1 MFFAAE
7 QTLIHKERGLIIMKK
22 AFFKRLFAGIAA
34 AAVVLVPAS
43 NTLPQKQVAAAPD
56 EYHDDW
62 LHVNDQAQVVDM
74 NGNPV
79 WMTGVNWFGYNAGR
93 QVFDGVWSKN
103 MHSMLNQIADHG
115 FNLLRVPM
123 STQILL
129 QWKKHGPD
137 SGGGVG
143 EVTMMVNP
151 YENPELTVGGGVDGA
166 GQYELKYSFDIWN
179 MAVDW
184 CRENGMKIMIDIHS
198 ATTAAMGHQKPLW
211 YDNNFSEADWL
222 EALEWFTEYYKDD
235 DTIIAIDLKN
245 EPHGKPEEGEF
256 AKWDDSTDKNNW
268 KYAAE
273 KGAKACLKH
282 NPNLLIMIEGIE
294 CYPDF
299 ENGADWTT
307 PCVDYAHYDEPSKV
321 FGAWWG
327 GNLRGV
333 KDNPVDLGEYNK
345 QIVYSPHDYG
355 PLVWKQKWFYMD
367 DASKTFSRQS
377 LLDDY
382 WYDTWAYLVEENQ
395 YPLLMGEWGGFIDS
409 QHDPTGENKH
419 WMQELRDYMIDKHIH
434 HTFWC
439 FNENSGDTG
448 GLVCDDFG
456 KWDEEKYEFVKPS
469 LWQTDGGKF
478 IGLDHS
484 IPLGQAGN
492 GISLSDYLSGN
503 TNPPKPTTTTT
514 TGTTTV
520 TTTAD
525 TTTSATTTTSTGEPK
540 TTTTTST
547 STTTTVTHRTY
558 EFQKIRSY
566 PTKTEYNEGDKLDLS
581 GFVFEV
587 IPSSGDETTYDY
599 DKIAMFIEN
608 NNVCNVIDKDG
619 NKYVGSEFSTLPAG
633 EYTVKFF
640 SEIGS
645 YLSWNLC
652 RKVDASYNVKI
663 KGSGASTL
671 VGDANMDDQVDLSD
685 AVLIM
690 QYISNPNKYG
700 LNGTADS
707 HITSAGLQNA
717 DCANKG
723 DGVTTRDA
731 TAIQKLLLGVLS
743 ELPEK

>member
-1 MFFAAE
+1 
-7 QTLIHKERGLIIMKK
+7 MKK
-22 AFFKRLFAGIAA
+22 AFFKRLLACIAA
-34 AAVVLVPAS
+34 AAVVIVPAS
-43 NTLPQKQVAAAPD
+43 NKLPQKQVAAAPD

-137 SGGGVG
+137 TGGGVG

-151 YENPELTVGGGVDGA
+151 YENPELTIGGGVDGQ
-166 GQYELKYSFDIWN
+166 GQYELMYSFDIWN
-179 MAVDW
+179 LAVQW

-256 AKWDDSTDKNNW
+256 AKWDGSTDKNNW

-299 ENGADWTT
+299 EKGADWTT

-333 KDNPVDLGEYNK
+333 KDNPVDIGEYNK

-355 PLVWKQKWFYMD
+355 PLVWSQKWFYMD
-367 DASKTFSRQS
+367 DPSKTFSRQS

-382 WYDTWAYLVEENQ
+382 WYDTWAYLVEEKQ

-469 LWQTDGGKF
+469 LWQTEGGKF
-478 IGLDHS
+478 IGLDHQ

-492 GISLSDYLSGN
+492 GISLSDYVSGN
-503 TNPPKPTTTTT
+503 TNPT
-514 TGTTTV
+514 
-520 TTTAD
+520 
-525 TTTSATTTTSTGEPK
+525 PK
-540 TTTTTST
+540 TTTTTTTTATAPVTTTTTTMTTTVMSDPPT
-547 STTTTVTHRTY
+547 TTSSTTTTASSETTTIFTTTTNTGQTVY
-558 EFQKIRSY
+558 YYDSVASY
-566 PTKTEYNEGDKLDLS
+566 PTKTTYAVGENLNLTGFMLNVYDRDGKKLT
-581 GFVFEV
+581 VEQKNTANIV
-587 IPSSGDETTYDY
+587 IE
-599 DKIAMFIEN
+599 
-608 NNVCNVIDKDG
+608 DKDG
-619 NKYVGSEFSTLPAG
+619 NTVRADKFNTLPAG
-633 EYTVKFF
+633 EYTVRMLENPDTYNYDKFLVRGSTASF
-640 SEIGS
+640 KVTIGDS
-645 YLSWNLC
+645 VSQL
-652 RKVDASYNVKI
+652 A
-663 KGSGASTL
+663 
-671 VGDANMDDQVDLSD
+671 GDANMDGQVDLSD

-700 LNGTADS
+700 LEGTAPS
-707 HITSAGLQNA
+707 HITSAGLLNA
-717 DCANKG
+717 DCSNKG
-723 DGVTTRDA
+723 DGVTVKDA
-731 TAIQKLLLGVLS
+731 TAIQKLLLGVLDK
-743 ELPEK
+743 LPE

>member
-1 MFFAAE
+1 MA
-7 QTLIHKERGLIIMKK
+7 LK
-22 AFFKRLFAGIAA
+22 FFKRAA
-34 AAVVLVPAS
+34 AAVMAAAAIVVPTS
-43 NTLPQKQVAAAPD
+43 VNMPEKNVNAAPD

-62 LHVNDQAQVVDM
+62 LHVNENAEVVDM

-129 QWKKHGPD
+129 QWKEHGPD
-137 SGGGVG
+137 TGSGVG
-143 EVTMMVNP
+143 QVNMMVNA
-151 YENPELTVGGGVDGA
+151 YENPELTVEGGVDGQ
-166 GQYELKYSFDIWN
+166 GQYTLMYSFDIWN
-179 MAVDW
+179 KAVEW

-198 ATTAAMGHQKPLW
+198 ATTAAMGHQVPVW
-211 YDNNFSEADWL
+211 YDENFSEDDWL
-222 EALEWFTEYYKDD
+222 EALSWFCDYYKDD

-245 EPHGKPEEGEF
+245 EPHGKPEEGNF
-256 AKWDDSTDKNNW
+256 AKWDDSKDANNW

-273 KGAKACLKH
+273 KGAMACLEQ

-299 ENGADWTT
+299 EKGADWTT
-307 PCVDYAHYDEPSKV
+307 PAVDYAHYDEPSLI

-333 KDNPVDLGEYNK
+333 KDHPVDIGEYKK

-367 DASKTFSRQS
+367 DDSKTFSRES

-382 WYDTWAYLVEENQ
+382 WRDSWAYLVEEKQ
-395 YPLLMGEWGGFIDS
+395 YPLLMGEWGGFIDEE
-409 QHDPTGENKH
+409 HDPTGENKH

-448 GLVCDDFG
+448 GLVYDDFG
-456 KWDEEKYEFVKPS
+456 KWDEDKYEFVKPS

-484 IPLGQAGN
+484 IPLGAAGN
-492 GISLSDYLSGN
+492 GISLSDYYSGN
-503 TNPPKPTTTTT
+503 TGSKTTTPSTTTTT
-514 TGTTTV
+514 TK
-520 TTTAD
+520 AP
-525 TTTSATTTTSTGEPK
+525 E

-547 STTTTVTHRTY
+547 TETTTTTTTKPEITTTTPENTTSTTSSKETTTTV
-558 EFQKIRSY
+558 
-566 PTKTEYNEGDKLDLS
+566 NAG
-581 GFVFEV
+581 
-587 IPSSGDETTYDY
+587 
-599 DKIAMFIEN
+599 
-608 NNVCNVIDKDG
+608 IDKDVV
-619 NKYVGSEFSTLPAG
+619 Y
-633 EYTVKFF
+633 
-640 SEIGS
+640 
-645 YLSWNLC
+645 
-652 RKVDASYNVKI
+652 
-663 KGSGASTL
+663 
-671 VGDANMDDQVDLSD
+671 GDANCDGDVSVAD

-690 QYISNPNKYG
+690 QKIANPSKFDVK
-700 LNGTADS
+700 GTDDKR
-707 HITSAGLQNA
+707 ITEQGMKNA
-717 DCANKG
+717 DCYNTG
-723 DGVTTRDA
+723 DGVTNKDA
-731 TAIQKLLLGVLS
+731 LAVQQFKLGLVK
-743 ELPEK
+743 ELPTK